1 MTLSI
6 SSREIKEIIG
16 MIDDSQLDQVHS
28 FVIFVGHAH
37 SGHSIIGAL
46 LDAHPEVA
54 ISNEM
59 NVPKLILDHD
69 LNEETLQKLVLSHTL
84 NHSLWVNTGYKYHV
98 ENAYQG
104 KTRFPKVL
112 GDKKGGGSTRII
124 RNNPWVLDRLH
135 EIFADKLK
143 FINVVRNPK
152 DNIAAFAH
160 YWGDTE
166 VTQKHVDRYL
176 ENLETTT
183 EIEKR
188 FPNHFFRLEH
198 SDFIENPVNE
208 YMKILHFFFFI
219 ADMNQVT
226 NWLSLVRKKENKR
239 SETIIWRKDIN
250 FNDSTEL

>member
-124 RNNPWVLDRLH
+124 RNNP
-135 EIFADKLK
+135 
-143 FINVVRNPK
+143 
-152 DNIAAFAH
+152 
-160 YWGDTE
+160 
-166 VTQKHVDRYL
+166 
-176 ENLETTT
+176 
-183 EIEKR
+183 
-188 FPNHFFRLEH
+188 
-198 SDFIENPVNE
+198 
-208 YMKILHFFFFI
+208 
-219 ADMNQVT
+219 
-226 NWLSLVRKKENKR
+226 
-239 SETIIWRKDIN
+239 
-250 FNDSTEL
+250 